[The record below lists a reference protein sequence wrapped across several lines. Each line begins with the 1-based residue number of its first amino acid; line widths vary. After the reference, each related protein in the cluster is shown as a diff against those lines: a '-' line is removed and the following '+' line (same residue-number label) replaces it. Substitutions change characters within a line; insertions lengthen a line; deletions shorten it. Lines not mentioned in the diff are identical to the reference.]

1 VDAEPILKV
10 NNLTKK
16 FGSLIAVNHASFEVN
31 RGEIVGLIGPNGAGK
46 TTLFNA
52 ISGLYKP
59 EEGTV
64 IFKGMDITSWLPHK
78 ICKLGMSRTF
88 QVTRAFTHMTV
99 EDTVRVG
106 AYNRFNDK
114 NVMEKVEQVLTVCDL
129 ANIRERVCGDL
140 GLASLRKVELA
151 RALATEP
158 EMLLLDEAGAGL
170 NAIEL
175 EAFMDLIK
183 QLNQENKITFCVV
196 EHVMQMVMGLC
207 QQIVVL
213 DSGEIIAFG
222 TPNQISTNAR
232 VIEAY
237 LGKRAVHVR
246 N

>member
-1 VDAEPILKV
+1 MDVQPMLKV

-16 FGSLIAVNHASFEVN
+16 FGNLLAVSHASFEVCQ
-31 RGEIVGLIGPNGAGK
+31 GEVVGLIGPNGAGK

-52 ISGLYKP
+52 ITGLYKP

-64 IFKGMDITSWLPHK
+64 IFKNTDITGWLPHNV
-78 ICKLGMSRTF
+78 CKLGMSRTF
-88 QVTRAFTHMTV
+88 QVTRAFVHMTV

-106 AYNRFNDK
+106 AYNRCTGK
-114 NVMEKVEQVLTVCDL
+114 NVQAKVDQVVKLCELTD
-129 ANIRERVCGDL
+129 IRKKVCGDL
-140 GLASLRKVELA
+140 GLAQLRKVELA

-175 EAFMDLIK
+175 TVFMDLIK
-183 QLNQENKITFCVV
+183 KLNREDRITFCVV

-207 QQIVVL
+207 HRIVVL
-213 DSGEIIAFG
+213 ESGEVIATG
-222 TPNQISTNAR
+222 TPSQISSNPK

-237 LGKRAVHVR
+237 LGKRAVAC
-246 N
+246 